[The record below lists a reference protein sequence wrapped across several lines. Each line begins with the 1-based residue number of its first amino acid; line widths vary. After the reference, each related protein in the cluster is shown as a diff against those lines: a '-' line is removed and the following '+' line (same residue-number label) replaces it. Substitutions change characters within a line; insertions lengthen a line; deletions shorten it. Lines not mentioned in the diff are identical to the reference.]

1 MATGCTDNYY
11 AVDLVGI
18 VTGPLDD
25 AGTIVT
31 FGTPTP
37 VWTEADDTTDALQCS
52 AVALGGFNGLNS

>member
-18 VTGPLDD
+18 VTGPLGSDG
-25 AGTIVT
+25 AIVT
-31 FGTPTP
+31 FDTPTP
-37 VWTEADDTTDALQCS
+37 VWTEADGTTDAVQCS